1 MNELKPD
8 SDPYRKLPVDPE
20 IVKQALADFNAE
32 ETLVELRELR
42 EQGGYSIDDVLSAF
56 DEAVASHDERAA

>member
-8 SDPYRKLPVDPE
+8 FDPYRKLPVDPE
-20 IVKQALADFNAE
+20 IVKQALADFNE
-32 ETLVELRELR
+32 EELVAELREMR
-42 EQGGYSIDDVLSAF
+42 EKGGYSIDDVLSAF